1 MGWLRRVAPIG
12 VAGLTGLAS
21 SINLAFSMP
30 ATFASERFCL
40 AEAIY
45 FEARGELAPGQM
57 AVGQV
62 IINRANNPAYP
73 RKICDVVNQNA
84 NRANRCQFSFRCDGK
99 ADRITEW
106 LPWQQILRRSALLLL
121 CGNDCLSP
129 DLPKGLLALSTHYH
143 ATSVSPSWSR
153 KLKRTGQIGRHI
165 FYQG

>member
-1 MGWLRRVAPIG
+1 MGFVRAVALIG
-12 VAGLTGLAS
+12 VAGLAGFAT
-21 SINLAFSMP
+21 SINSAFSMP
-30 ATFASERFCL
+30 ATLTSERFCL

-45 FEARGELAPGQM
+45 FEARGEPAPGQM

-84 NRANRCQFSFRCDGK
+84 HRANRCQFSFRCDGK

-106 LPWQQILRRSALLLL
+106 GPWQQILRRSALLLL
-121 CGNDCLSP
+121 CGSDCLSP

-143 ATSVSPSWSR
+143 AVSVSPSWSR

>member
-30 ATFASERFCL
+30 ATFASETFCL

-45 FEARGELAPGQM
+45 FEARGESAPGQM

-143 ATSVSPSWSR
+143 ARAFSPR
-153 KLKRTGQIGRHI
+153 YAL
-165 FYQG
+165 